1 MSHGTRN
8 AKILSEIFRYIGE
21 PLIFYMGVKFI
32 SESLRKVTSKP
43 SRESQPE
50 TRLGLGDSAVK
61 FEWLAAP
68 DASRNDSV
76 NSIRLEL
83 SAFSL

>member
-1 MSHGTRN
+1 MPGIMPMPTD
-8 AKILSEIFRYIGE
+8 IM
-21 PLIFYMGVKFI
+21 P
-32 SESLRKVTSKP
+32 RKVTSEP

-61 FEWLAAP
+61 FERLAAP

-83 SAFSL
+83 SAFSLSLFFKFFYWAFF